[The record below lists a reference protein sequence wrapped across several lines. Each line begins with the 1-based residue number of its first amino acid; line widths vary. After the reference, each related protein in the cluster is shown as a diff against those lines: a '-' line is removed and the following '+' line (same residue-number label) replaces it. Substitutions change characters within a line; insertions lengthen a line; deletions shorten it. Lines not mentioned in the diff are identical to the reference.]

1 MRRTMA
7 EAGGWGDGC
16 MLIDRDAERAALERE
31 YVRDRASFVVVYGR
45 RRIGKTALLVDFLK
59 GKRGVYFLA
68 TEESEAQNRAAFAA
82 AVGEFLDDD
91 LIKHAAFD
99 RWDDLFDRLTQGESQ
114 RTVIVIDE
122 FQYLGKANGAFP
134 SVLQRIWDTM
144 LSGRNVMLVLCG
156 SLISLMVEQTLAHG
170 SPLYGRRTA
179 QLHMKQLPFSCYG
192 EFFPGEPSERRLVE
206 LFSVTGGVPKYI
218 ELFDA
223 VGDIYESIAKN
234 VLDRSSFLYDE
245 PNFLLQREV
254 GEVGSYFSII
264 KAIAAGNRK
273 LGKMAAML
281 EAKQTSLTRYL
292 KVLADL
298 DIVERE
304 VPVTDP
310 NPQKSK
316 SGQYRVKDNFLLFW
330 FRYVFPSLGLI
341 ESGHADVVG
350 ERIARNFIDGHVA
363 YVYERVCQEKVWD
376 MAAEGAWPFV
386 PTKVGRWW
394 GAGDVEVDVV
404 ALDVQGG
411 SLALCEC
418 KFWKEPVGAN
428 VLRGL
433 EAKAPFVAWR
443 NDSRNVSYVVFS
455 ISGFTEELR
464 RLAAERDDV
473 LLVG

>member
-1 MRRTMA
+1 
-7 EAGGWGDGC
+7 
-16 MLIDRDAERAALERE
+16 
-31 YVRDRASFVVVYGR
+31 
-45 RRIGKTALLVDFLK
+45 
-59 GKRGVYFLA
+59 
-68 TEESEAQNRAAFAA
+68 
-82 AVGEFLDDD
+82 
-91 LIKHAAFD
+91 
-99 RWDDLFDRLTQGESQ
+99 
-114 RTVIVIDE
+114 
-122 FQYLGKANGAFP
+122 
-134 SVLQRIWDTM
+134 
-144 LSGRNVMLVLCG
+144 
-156 SLISLMVEQTLAHG
+156 
-170 SPLYGRRTA
+170 
-179 QLHMKQLPFSCYG
+179 
-192 EFFPGEPSERRLVE
+192 
-206 LFSVTGGVPKYI
+206 
-218 ELFDA
+218 
-223 VGDIYESIAKN
+223 
-234 VLDRSSFLYDE
+234 
-245 PNFLLQREV
+245 
-254 GEVGSYFSII
+254 
-264 KAIAAGNRK
+264 
-273 LGKMAAML
+273 MAAML

-316 SGQYRVKDNFLLFW
+316 SGQTASRTTSCFSGSATCSRPWASSNRGMPTSW
-330 FRYVFPSLGLI
+330 ARGL
-341 ESGHADVVG
+341 H
-350 ERIARNFIDGHVA
+350 RNFIDGHVA

-404 ALDVQGG
+404 ALDEQGG

-473 LLVG
+473 LAGGLRATPSVGPRGPGGAGVRRSNSPVLARKPQCR